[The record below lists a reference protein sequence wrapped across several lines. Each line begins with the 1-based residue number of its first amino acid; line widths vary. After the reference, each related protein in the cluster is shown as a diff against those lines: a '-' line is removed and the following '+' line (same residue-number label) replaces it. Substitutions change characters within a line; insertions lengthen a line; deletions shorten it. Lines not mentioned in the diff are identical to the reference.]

1 MRQEDRIMKGIIKV
15 SAALLTAVI
24 LAGSVSEAAYARCGH
39 HRQNVCDTEYAACYQ
54 DGVCTG
60 RDAVTSTASASTE
73 EIVWDTRA
81 TGRAVAGVPEDIIPA
96 VPTGRAAI
104 AENM

>member
-1 MRQEDRIMKGIIKV
+1 MPDAGITAKMSVTQSMRPVTR
-15 SAALLTAVI
+15 TAC
-24 LAGSVSEAAYARCGH
+24 AR
-39 HRQNVCDTEYAACYQ
+39 
-54 DGVCTG
+54 G

-104 AENM
+104 AENI

>member
-54 DGVCTG
+54 DGVCAGEGCCDEYGVCQYGGNCLGHEGYGQGCG
-60 RDAVTSTASASTE
+60 RSSRGHHS
-73 EIVWDTRA
+73 
-81 TGRAVAGVPEDIIPA
+81 GRSHRSGCH
-96 VPTGRAAI
+96 R
-104 AENM
+104 

>member
-24 LAGSVSEAAYARCGH
+24 LAGSVSEVAYARCGH
-39 HRQNVCDTEYAACYQ
+39 NRQNVCDTEYAACAR
-54 DGVCTG
+54 G

-104 AENM
+104 AENI